1 MPNMKLF
8 GNEIESISRNLR
20 KNISMS
26 QVDLAETNFKSLLAI
41 MDLANDPAYENLEQF
56 PEDMDVED
64 EIDKRIKV
72 LEDNETFREATYLS
86 LNGITKMV
94 CRPRK
99 EWEDEDIPEM
109 LPVDMI
115 QKNLDEAKK
124 RTQAELDEIRE
135 KYRISA
141 NGTVPNASVF
151 GYAIEKAGKFL
162 DENLPKL
169 TGGRVLFDYEI
180 KGIGVR
186 CSNWMALIEAA
197 NDPKNANLRAQNSPK
212 TDDLRTKTKAFD
224 FRYTAVFEEL
234 FSPGREKDVLHIFY
248 GWPGQWKNGKP
259 TTLLRYDE
267 MKKNLDEKVKQIE
280 AEMVAERTD
289 DLFEK
294 ALKSQGEER
303 SRAIANIIILNNRY
317 EESRKKGKDIDIF
330 NKRAITFLV
339 NQRLGV
345 DSFVSVTGGDQL
357 VEFLKDRDVKGLG
370 QALTHK
376 QFEFTQAKK
385 AEKKRAE
392 KENVLRAREEAERK
406 NALTDE
412 EVAGL
417 NMTETADKLYS
428 EIVKLGEPLSAAYG
442 NKWMGEVEKAQSYFV
457 DYKGSD
463 GFKKG
468 VEDAQK
474 FLDTKL
480 SDGKTIGQFAKEE
493 RLLGAN
499 FKKLMDRADEIT
511 SPTKTAAS
519 WIEEHKAELANRI
532 RGNQRGDNYP
542 AADIARIFAAREL
555 SNSVRGKKSTLGES
569 ISDYKIN
576 KRAAEI
582 MENKSFK
589 DFAAKLSKGENL
601 SKVEAIF
608 KKTHSH
614 GGELDDMFRDYLTKR
629 PAGELENDPKLKR
642 WMPTVK
648 QRVEFL
654 QSEAA
659 KVQKENKTPYK
670 EAAEILLL
678 RQAAEV
684 KRGGK
689 GLEANVPVIGEK
701 GVTSLQASVK
711 NYTNDAK
718 FKEAFDQP
726 DVKKYILSGHGGEM
740 AERYNKQPEAKKIQ
754 QKNEQEV
761 GK

>member
-1 MPNMKLF
+1 MPNLKLF

-26 QVDLAETNFKSLLAI
+26 KVDLAETNFKSLLAI

-56 PEDMDVED
+56 PEDMDIQD
-64 EIDKRIKV
+64 EIDKRIEV

-86 LNGITKMV
+86 LSGITKMV

-197 NDPKNANLRAQNSPK
+197 NDPENANLRAQNSPN
-212 TDDLRTKTKAFD
+212 TNDLRTKTKAFD
-224 FRYTAVFEEL
+224 FRNTAVFEEL

-280 AEMVAERTD
+280 AEMVRDRTEA
-289 DLFEK
+289 LFDK

-317 EESRKKGKDIDIF
+317 EESRKKGKDIDIDIF
-330 NKRAITFLV
+330 NKREITFLV
-339 NQRLGV
+339 NRRLEV

-357 VEFLKDRDVKGLG
+357 VEFLKDRDLKGLG
-370 QALTHK
+370 EALTHK
-376 QFEFTQAKK
+376 QLEFDKAKK

-392 KENVLRAREEAERK
+392 
-406 NALTDE
+406 
-412 EVAGL
+412 
-417 NMTETADKLYS
+417 
-428 EIVKLGEPLSAAYG
+428 
-442 NKWMGEVEKAQSYFV
+442 VEKARR
-457 DYKGSD
+457 
-463 GFKKG
+463 
-468 VEDAQK
+468 
-474 FLDTKL
+474 
-480 SDGKTIGQFAKEE
+480 AKEE
-493 RLLGAN
+493 EARREEQRQAEMKRLEI
-499 FKKLMDRADEIT
+499 DEIENRL
-511 SPTKTAAS
+511 KTDTYASIAESRTAGYGDRSAAR
-519 WIEEHKAELANRI
+519 WIESYKQEITNNSGLI
-532 RGNQRGDNYP
+532 RKKVPDYP
-542 AADIARIFAAREL
+542 ASYIARIMAAREL
-555 SNSVRGKKSTLGES
+555 SNSVRGKKSTLNQQ
-569 ISDYKIN
+569 IDDPAKITR
-576 KRAAEI
+576 RAAEI
-582 MENKSFK
+582 MANKSFK

-629 PAGELENDPKLKR
+629 PAGELENDPDLKR

-648 QRVEFL
+648 QRVEYL

-701 GVTSLQASVK
+701 GASSLQASVK
-711 NYTNDAK
+711 NYTDDPK

-740 AERYNKQPEAKKIQ
+740 AERYNKQPEAKKIE
-754 QKNEQEV
+754 QKSEQEL